1 MRKSV
6 TNEIIEGI
14 QNENLTSEQVWN
26 PRNAPK
32 NHASDRPYLGFNSL
46 WLAWVTSSKKFSSPY
61 FLTFK
66 LAKQL
71 GGNVK
76 KDEKGTKVV
85 FWKISKF
92 VKGKTTN
99 EEDENEDV
107 FGRKFTPFIWT
118 VFNIDQIEVVDFS
131 IKESEERVFSPIETC
146 ESIISILEALLNI
159 QILRK

>member
-1 MRKSV
+1 M
-6 TNEIIEGI
+6 
-14 QNENLTSEQVWN
+14 
-26 PRNAPK
+26 
-32 NHASDRPYLGFNSL
+32 
-46 WLAWVTSSKKFSSPY
+46 
-61 FLTFK
+61 
-66 LAKQL
+66 
-71 GGNVK
+71 K